1 MNDYEELLNFCSI
14 NKETQEDLLDFSCIN
29 SQTKI
34 NINDN
39 INTTL
44 YTDHETN
51 VLDYNLLNNWKK
63 NTNIINLLSSLHT
76 VLDNSK
82 WKKIGIYDLMD
93 NKQIKMQYM
102 KAMKII
108 HPDKYC
114 DLDGSNKQYYKE
126 IYDVVYASYHKH
138 IQHN

>member
-1 MNDYEELLNFCSI
+1 MNDYEEILNFCSI
-14 NKETQEDLLDFSCIN
+14 NKEAQEDLLDFSCIN

-34 NINDN
+34 NVIDN
-39 INTTL
+39 VNTASNTIP
-44 YTDHETN
+44 ETN

-76 VLDNSK
+76 ILDNSK

-93 NKQIKMQYM
+93 NTQIKKQYM

-114 DLDGSNKQYYKE
+114 HLDDFTKKYYNE
-126 IYDVVYASYHKH
+126 IYDIVYASYYKH
-138 IQHN
+138 IQQN